1 MTDVLESLRAAA
13 VVAVLRAPDADGAL
27 RAVDAL
33 VAGGVTG
40 IEVTYSTPDAPKV
53 IETLAQRYG
62 EQIVL
67 GAGTVRTP
75 AEATDA
81 VAAGA
86 RYLVSPGTTDEL
98 AAAMLDTGATVLLGA
113 LTPSEVMRVSGLGAH
128 AVKIFPAGLGGPAYL
143 RALRAPF
150 PDLAFVPTGGVNPD
164 TLPEW
169 LSAGATAAGAG
180 GELCSARDIAD
191 ARFADITAR
200 AARFTAAVAT
210 WRSA

>member
-1 MTDVLESLRAAA
+1 MTAVLEQLRDAA

-40 IEVTYSTPDAPKV
+40 IEVTYSTPDAPAV
-53 IETLAQRYG
+53 ISTLAARYG
-62 EQIVL
+62 ERIVL
-67 GAGTVRTP
+67 GAGTVRTA

-98 AAAMLDTGATVLLGA
+98 AAAMLGTGATVLLGA
-113 LTPSEVMRVSGLGAH
+113 LTPSEVLRVSGLGAH
-128 AVKIFPAGLGGPAYL
+128 AVKVFPASLGGPAYL
-143 RALRAPF
+143 RAVRAPF

-164 TLPEW
+164 NLADW
-169 LSAGATAAGAG
+169 LDSGAVAVGAG
-180 GELCSARDIAD
+180 GELCSAANIAT
-191 ARFADITAR
+191 ARFDDITDH
-200 AARFTAAVAT
+200 AARFTKAVAT
-210 WRSA
+210 WRHA

>member
-33 VAGGVTG
+33 VAGGVIG

-67 GAGTVRTP
+67 GAGTVRSP

-164 TLPEW
+164 PLPE
-169 LSAGATAAGAG
+169 
-180 GELCSARDIAD
+180 
-191 ARFADITAR
+191 
-200 AARFTAAVAT
+200 
-210 WRSA
+210 

>member
-13 VVAVLRAPDADGAL
+13 VVAVLRAPDAEGAL

-62 EQIVL
+62 EQIAL

-75 AEATDA
+75 TEATDA

-98 AAAMLDTGATVLLGA
+98 AAAMLGTGATVLLGA

-128 AVKIFPAGLGGPAYL
+128 AVKIFPASLGGPAYL
-143 RALRAPF
+143 RSLRAPF
-150 PDLAFVPTGGVNPD
+150 PDLAFVPTGGVNPE

-169 LSAGATAAGAG
+169 LSAGAVAAGAG

-200 AARFTAAVAT
+200 AARFAAAVTA
-210 WRSA
+210 WRNA

>member
-53 IETLAQRYG
+53 IETLAHRYG

-150 PDLAFVPTGGVNPD
+150 PDLAFVPTWGVNPD

-169 LSAGATAAGAG
+169 LSAGAPAAGAG
-180 GELCSARDIAD
+180 GELCSARDIAA

>member
-1 MTDVLESLRAAA
+1 MVLGHTPVDSAF
-13 VVAVLRAPDADGAL
+13 VAWGL
-27 RAVDAL
+27 
-33 VAGGVTG
+33 
-40 IEVTYSTPDAPKV
+40 
-53 IETLAQRYG
+53 
-62 EQIVL
+62 L

-75 AEATDA
+75 AEAIDA

-128 AVKIFPAGLGGPAYL
+128 AVKIFPANLGGPAYL

-169 LSAGATAAGAG
+169 LLVAEPSAAT
-180 GELCSARDIAD
+180 R
-191 ARFADITAR
+191 R
-200 AARFTAAVAT
+200 A
-210 WRSA
+210 